1 MTVDPVHLLG
11 AALFAAAMA
20 RAACTD
26 LRTRR
31 IENGLVAA
39 LALGY
44 LALAPLA
51 GHGAGEVALNAA
63 VAAAVLAGGV
73 AAFALGWLG
82 GGDGKLAA
90 ATALWLGPVGTFDYI
105 ATTALIG
112 GALALGVLAFR
123 AAPLG
128 RAAASTRWIRRLHA
142 PGTGIPYGVALAA
155 AGLLTLQRGPWLGG
169 GG

>member
-1 MTVDPVHLLG
+1 MIADQVHLLG

-20 RAACTD
+20 RAACSD

-31 IENGLVAA
+31 IENGLVVA
-39 LALGY
+39 LALCF

-51 GHGAGEVALNAA
+51 GHGAREIGANALAA
-63 VAAAVLAGGV
+63 TAVLAGGV
-73 AAFALGWLG
+73 VAFSFGWLG

-90 ATALWLGPVGTFDYI
+90 ATALWLGPADTLDYLI
-105 ATTALIG
+105 ATALLG
-112 GALALGVLAFR
+112 GALALAILAFR
-123 AAPLG
+123 AAPLRG
-128 RAAASTRWIRRLHA
+128 AAAATRWVRRLHA

-155 AGLLTLQRGPWLGG
+155 AGLLTLPGGPWLGG